1 MCLQWR
7 AELEEILEVAQMD
20 SEQWV
25 SMLAELMKTYPSTG
39 NLNLEIGEVEEN
51 RRIFTDLI
59 TDLRKLGASYAKF
72 YLQPKINADVF
83 PAVKKQTDSGM
94 LPLECHY
101 LNKAVLNAYIGN
113 LVRPTSQLHQ
123 HLHTVQK

>member
-1 MCLQWR
+1 LQWR

-51 RRIFTDLI
+51 KRIFTDLI
-59 TDLRKLGASYAKF
+59 TDLRKLGASRAQF
-72 YLQPKINADVF
+72 YLQPKINGDVF
-83 PAVKKQTDSGM
+83 PQLKNRQTRGCCRLS
-94 LPLECHY
+94 
-101 LNKAVLNAYIGN
+101 VII
-113 LVRPTSQLHQ
+113 
-123 HLHTVQK
+123 

>member
-1 MCLQWR
+1 LQWR

-59 TDLRKLGASYAKF
+59 TDLRKLGASRA
-72 YLQPKINADVF
+72 
-83 PAVKKQTDSGM
+83 
-94 LPLECHY
+94 
-101 LNKAVLNAYIGN
+101 
-113 LVRPTSQLHQ
+113 
-123 HLHTVQK
+123 

>member
-1 MCLQWR
+1 VCLQWR

-59 TDLRKLGASYAKF
+59 TDLRKLGASRA
-72 YLQPKINADVF
+72 
-83 PAVKKQTDSGM
+83 
-94 LPLECHY
+94 
-101 LNKAVLNAYIGN
+101 
-113 LVRPTSQLHQ
+113 
-123 HLHTVQK
+123 